1 MRKILTVVLA
11 AATVL
16 IAAPAHATV
25 ATFGDP
31 NDVRGGLDVK
41 SSTIR
46 IFETATGGH
55 RVQLEVRTYDAFDL
69 AAHGGS
75 FYWQLDT
82 AGTRDSVEY
91 AVFMFADPDADNG
104 PLFCL
109 LKAKD
114 GTGKTYVKVA
124 QPAANAMRC
133 TFPRAMIHPAR
144 FPGWRL
150 AGRKGDV
157 IDRAPNTG
165 WYRP

>member
-1 MRKILTVVLA
+1 MRRILTVVLA
-11 AATVL
+11 IATVL

-31 NDVRGGLDVK
+31 NDVTGGLDVK

-46 IFETATGGH
+46 IFETATGRH
-55 RVQLEVRTYDAFDL
+55 RVQLVVRTYHAFDL
-69 AAHGGS
+69 ASGGGS

-82 AGTRDSVEY
+82 AGTRDSVEF

-114 GTGKTYVKVA
+114 GSGKTYVKVA
-124 QPAANAMRC
+124 QPAPNEVRC
-133 TFPRAMIHPAR
+133 TFPRALIHPER
-144 FPGWRL
+144 FPAWRL

-165 WYRP
+165 WYRA